1 MGTVERLSVNPAQ
14 RRYSEDDVRS
24 GARNMLV
31 DGCDMKAGD
40 EVLILNENGITEAA
54 VSDVIEDE
62 ARKLGG
68 RVHVMWTDTVKGPED
83 MPPSVVKAFESPD
96 VTVFNHMIAGVLR
109 MVPFNGRG
117 MKMLNFLQTWDQLG
131 SPFGQV
137 PYTVWLEVLK
147 NLGPRLGQA
156 RQWRITCPLGSDF
169 SGTIAPPGQSP
180 KPAKADAPKAQDAKA
195 TGDGFTLRTFP
206 LGVCQ
211 VFDSMQASG
220 RLAVR
225 WLTPSGVHVF
235 EPNGIALPSPVMIEI
250 ENGRITGFDGDA
262 EAVSQ
267 LRAYMEKCGGEM
279 GKEPYLVNSWHA
291 GINPRCGVTA
301 GPDQGLDQWMYMVHA
316 NPRIVHFHTIGAVQ
330 PGEMSIP
337 VVDPTIEFDGEKLW
351 DKGRFVFLDQPA
363 LREKVRAHG
372 DPDFAFEHELE
383 IGV

>member
-1 MGTVERLSVNPAQ
+1 MGTVERLPASAGH
-14 RRYSEDDVRS
+14 RYSEDDVRR

-40 EVLILNENGITEAA
+40 EVLILNENGITEPAA
-54 VSDVIEDE
+54 VDIIADE

-96 VTVFNHMIAGVLR
+96 VTIFNHMIAGVLR

-131 SPFGQV
+131 SPFAHT
-137 PYTVWLEVLK
+137 PYKVWLEVLK
-147 NLGPRLGQA
+147 NLGPRLGMA
-156 RQWRITCPLGSDF
+156 KSWRITCPLGSDF
-169 SGTIAPPGQSP
+169 GGPVPQPGQSP
-180 KPAKADAPKAQDAKA
+180 KADKPAKTDAKA
-195 TGDGFTLRTFP
+195 AGDGFTLRTFP

-225 WLTPSGVHVF
+225 WLTPSGIHVF
-235 EPNGIALPSPVMIEI
+235 EPNGIALPSPVLIEI
-250 ENGRITGFDGDA
+250 ENGHITGFDGDA
-262 EAVSQ
+262 AAVSQ

-291 GINPRCGVTA
+291 GINPRCAVTA
-301 GPDQGLDQWMYMVHA
+301 GPQQGLDQWMYMVHA

-337 VVDPTIEFDGEKLW
+337 VVDPTITFDGEKLW
-351 DKGRFVFLDQPA
+351 DQGRFVFLDRPDI
-363 LREKVRAHG
+363 RDKVRALG
-372 DPDFAFEHELE
+372 DPDFAFHHELE

>member
-1 MGTVERLSVNPAQ
+1 MGTLERFQIDGSH
-14 RRYSEDDVRS
+14 RKYSEADVRR

-40 EVLILNENGITEAA
+40 EVLILNENGITEPAL
-54 VSDVIEDE
+54 SDVIEDE

-68 RVHVMWTDTVKGPED
+68 RVHVMWTDTVTGPDD

-96 VTVFNHMIAGVLR
+96 VTIFNHMIAGVLR

-137 PYTVWLEVLK
+137 PYKVWLEVLK
-147 NLGPRLGQA
+147 NLGPRLGSA
-156 RQWRITCPLGSDF
+156 KSWRITCPLGSDL
-169 SGTIAPPGQSP
+169 SGLIPQPGHSP
-180 KPAKADAPKAQDAKA
+180 KQSKADAKA

-235 EPNGIALPSPVMIEI
+235 EPNGIALGSPVMIEI
-250 ENGRITGFDGDA
+250 DRGRITGFDGDPQ
-262 EAVSQ
+262 AVAQ
-267 LRAYMEKCGGEM
+267 LRAYMEKCGREM
-279 GKEPYLVNSWHA
+279 AKEPYIVNSWHA
-291 GINPRCGVTA
+291 GINPRCLVTA

-316 NPRIVHFHTIGAVQ
+316 NPRIVHFHTIGPVQ

-337 VVDPTIEFDGEKLW
+337 VVDPTIEFDGEKVW
-351 DKGRFVFLDQPA
+351 DAGRLVFLDRPDVQD
-363 LREKVRAHG
+363 KVRAFG
-372 DPDFAFEHELE
+372 DPQFAFHHELE

>member
-1 MGTVERLSVNPAQ
+1 MGTLERFNIDASH
-14 RRYSEDDVRS
+14 RKYSEQDVRRA
-24 GARNMLV
+24 ARNMLI
-31 DGCDMKAGD
+31 DGCEMKAGD
-40 EVLILNENGITEAA
+40 EVLILNENGITEPAA
-54 VSDVIEDE
+54 SDVIEDE

-68 RVHVMWTDTVKGPED
+68 RVHVMWTDTVKGPQD

-96 VTVFNHMIAGVLR
+96 VTIFNHMIAGVLR

-137 PYTVWLEVLK
+137 PYKVWLEVLR
-147 NLGPRLGQA
+147 NLGPRLGSA
-156 RQWRITCPLGSDF
+156 KSWRITCPLGSDL
-169 SGTIAPPGQSP
+169 SGPIPQPGQSP
-180 KPAKADAPKAQDAKA
+180 KQAKTDAKA

-235 EPNGIALPSPVMIEI
+235 EPNGIALPSPVMIQI
-250 ENGRITGFDGDA
+250 DKGRITGFDGDPQ
-262 EAVSQ
+262 AVAQ
-267 LRAYMEKCGGEM
+267 LRAYMEKCGSEM
-279 GKEPYLVNSWHA
+279 GKEPYIVNSWHA
-291 GINPRCGVTA
+291 GINPRCAVTA
-301 GPDQGLDQWMYMVHA
+301 GPQQGLDQWMYMVHA
-316 NPRIVHFHTIGAVQ
+316 NPRIVHFHAIGPVQ

-351 DKGRFVFLDQPA
+351 DKGRLVFLDRPDVQD
-363 LREKVRAHG
+363 KVRVFG
-372 DPDFAFEHELE
+372 DPQFAFHHELE

>member
-1 MGTVERLSVNPAQ
+1 MGTLERFNFDASH
-14 RRYSEDDVRS
+14 RKYSEDDVRRA
-24 GARNMLV
+24 ARNMLI

-40 EVLILNENGITEAA
+40 EVLILNENGITEPAA
-54 VSDVIEDE
+54 SDIIEDE

-68 RVHVMWTDTVKGPED
+68 RVHVMWTDTVTGPED

-96 VTVFNHMIAGVLR
+96 VTIFNHMIAGVLR

-137 PYTVWLEVLK
+137 PYKVWLEVLK
-147 NLGPRLGQA
+147 NLGPRLGSA
-156 RQWRITCPLGSDF
+156 KSWRITCPLGSEL
-169 SGTIAPPGQSP
+169 SGPIPQPGQSP
-180 KPAKADAPKAQDAKA
+180 KQDKKEDAKA

-211 VFDSMQASG
+211 VFDAMQASG

-235 EPNGIALPSPVMIEI
+235 EPNGIALPSPVMINI
-250 ENGRITGFDGDA
+250 ENGRITGFDGDPQ
-262 EAVSQ
+262 AVAQ

-279 GKEPYLVNSWHA
+279 GKEPYIVNSWHA
-291 GINPRCGVTA
+291 GINPRCAVTA

-316 NPRIVHFHTIGAVQ
+316 NPRIVHFHAIGPVQ

-337 VVDPTIEFDGEKLW
+337 VVDPTIEFDGEKVW
-351 DKGRFVFLDQPA
+351 DAGRMVFLDRPDVQD
-363 LREKVRAHG
+363 KVRAFG
-372 DPDFAFEHELE
+372 DPQFAFHHELE

>member
-1 MGTVERLSVNPAQ
+1 MGTVERLPVDANH
-14 RRYSEDDVRS
+14 RYSEDDVRR
-24 GARNMLV
+24 GARNMLI

-40 EVLILNENGITEAA
+40 EVLILNENGITEPAA
-54 VSDVIEDE
+54 VDIIADE

-96 VTVFNHMIAGVLR
+96 VTIFNHMIAGVLR

-131 SPFGQV
+131 SPFAQV
-137 PYTVWLEVLK
+137 PYKVWLEVLK
-147 NLGPRLGQA
+147 NLGPRLGMA
-156 RQWRITCPLGSDF
+156 RSWRITCPLGSDF
-169 SGTIAPPGQSP
+169 GGPIPQPGQSP
-180 KPAKADAPKAQDAKA
+180 KADKPAKSDAKA

-225 WLTPSGVHVF
+225 WLTPSGIHVF
-235 EPNGIALPSPVMIEI
+235 EPNGIALPSPVLIEI

-262 EAVSQ
+262 AAVSQ

-291 GINPRCGVTA
+291 GINPRCAVTA
-301 GPDQGLDQWMYMVHA
+301 GPEQGLDQWMYMVHA

-337 VVDPTIEFDGEKLW
+337 VVDPTITFDGEKLW
-351 DKGRFVFLDQPA
+351 DQGRFVFLDRPDI
-363 LREKVRAHG
+363 RDKVRALG
-372 DPDFAFEHELE
+372 DPDFAFHHELE

>member
-1 MGTVERLSVNPAQ
+1 MGTLERFNCDASH
-14 RRYSEDDVRS
+14 RKYSEQDVRRA
-24 GARNMLV
+24 ARNMLI
-31 DGCDMKAGD
+31 DGCEMKAGD
-40 EVLILNENGITEAA
+40 EVLILNENGITEPAA
-54 VSDVIEDE
+54 SDIIEDE

-96 VTVFNHMIAGVLR
+96 VTIFNHMIAGVLR

-137 PYTVWLEVLK
+137 PYKVWLEVLK
-147 NLGPRLGQA
+147 NLGPRLGSA
-156 RQWRITCPLGSDF
+156 KSWHITCPLGSDL
-169 SGTIAPPGQSP
+169 SGPIPQPGQSP
-180 KPAKADAPKAQDAKA
+180 KQAKADAKA

-220 RLAVR
+220 RLVVR
-225 WLTPSGVHVF
+225 WLTPSGIHVF
-235 EPNGIALPSPVMIEI
+235 EPNGIALASPVMIEI
-250 ENGRITGFDGDA
+250 HHGRITGFDGDPQ
-262 EAVSQ
+262 AVAQ
-267 LRAYMEKCGGEM
+267 LRAYMEKCGGAV
-279 GKEPYLVNSWHA
+279 GKEPYIVNSWHA
-291 GINPRCGVTA
+291 GINPRCAVTA

-316 NPRIVHFHTIGAVQ
+316 NPRIVHFHAIGPVQ

-337 VVDPTIEFDGEKLW
+337 VVDPTIEFDGEKVW
-351 DKGRFVFLDQPA
+351 DAGRLVFLDRA
-363 LREKVRAHG
+363 DVRDKVRAFG
-372 DPDFAFEHELE
+372 DPDFAFQHELE

>member
-24 GARNMLV
+24 AARNMLV

-40 EVLILNENGITEAA
+40 EVLILNENGITEPA
-54 VSDVIEDE
+54 VSDIIEDE

-83 MPPSVVKAFESPD
+83 LPPSVVKAFESPD

-109 MVPFNGRG
+109 LVPFNGRG

-131 SPFGQV
+131 SPFGRV
-137 PYTVWLEVLK
+137 PYKVWLEVLK
-147 NLGPRLGQA
+147 ELGPRLGQA
-156 RQWRITCPLGSDF
+156 RTWRITCPLGSDF
-169 SGTIAPPGQSP
+169 SGSIPQPGQSP
-180 KPAKADAPKAQDAKA
+180 RGGKATDAKS

-211 VFDSMQASG
+211 VFGSMQASG

-235 EPNGIALPSPVMIEI
+235 EPNGIALPSPVMLEI
-250 ENGRITGFDGDA
+250 DNGHITGFEGDA

-267 LRAYMEKCGGEM
+267 LRAYMEKCGSEM
-279 GKEPYLVNSWHA
+279 GKDPYIVNSWHA

-301 GPDQGLDQWMYMVHA
+301 GPEQQGLDQWMYMVHA
-316 NPRIVHFHTIGAVQ
+316 NPRIVHLHTIGAAP

-337 VVDPTIEFDGEKLW
+337 VVDPTIEFDGEKVW
-351 DKGRFVFLDQPA
+351 DKGHFVFLDRPE
-363 LREKVRAHG
+363 LREKVRACG